1 MVGRGSESG
10 NVALR
15 VLYEGSLYVYSNNA
29 IVPIPRTYPEQCRVI
44 NPCKLNI
51 RVRHFQGGN
60 WSGKPSIYC
69 EGDNPR
75 SYLLTPRSR
84 VLLGKLTGSQ
94 LVKNSP
100 HVWDPKVHYRIH
112 KCPPPALILSQLDP
126 AHTPTFHFLKIHINI
141 ILPSTSGSSQWSLS
155 LRIPHQNPVHP
166 SPLPHTRHMPRPS
179 ILLVFTTRTI
189 FGKKYT
195 SLSSSLCNFVY
206 SPVTSS
212 LLGPNT
218 LLNTHSQTPS
228 AYVPPSISATKFH
241 THTEQQAIL

>member
-1 MVGRGSESG
+1 
-10 NVALR
+10 VALR

-100 HVWDPKVHYRIH
+100 HLWNPKVHYRIH

-141 ILPSTSGSSQWSLS
+141 ILPSTSGSFKWFLFLS
-155 LRIPHQNPVHP
+155 FLHQNPAYKLRSVNSKFRLIFAPGSIEAWQRVFVFFEEILRLP
-166 SPLPHTRHMPRPS
+166 SVPWTEKIIESSP
-179 ILLVFTTRTI
+179 VFTRRGGHCCRGDLVGWTI
-189 FGKKYT
+189 FWIFFWVVKERQT
-195 SLSSSLCNFVY
+195 RCN
-206 SPVTSS
+206 
-212 LLGPNT
+212 
-218 LLNTHSQTPS
+218 
-228 AYVPPSISATKFH
+228 K
-241 THTEQQAIL
+241 